1 MATPLANFF
10 TRIGFEVD
18 KSSIRDVEK
27 NLERLESRIKSMAN
41 SFQSITN
48 APAVRAA
55 TRLANAEAR
64 RITAEMNLNKQNMSV
79 EKLKQQ
85 NIRDNLKLTQK
96 QQGIKDR
103 VVLESQKAR
112 QRMLDFAHGQALRED
127 YRRTKPTTTPQSGGT
142 ASPFFTTDKVNRII
156 QLEAAR
162 RFVQSSF
169 RVGNFQTSQ
178 MPQYEFL
185 TGSTEGAQQSIS
197 YVNKLVDDLKLN
209 LQETNA
215 QFVQFLGATKTTIG
229 VEKTQQTFR
238 TLQTFGVMMGA
249 TGDQLKRGTKAV
261 QQMLSK
267 QKLSAE
273 ELTGQMAEANLIPGA
288 TQVFADVLEG
298 GDVKK
303 LFENMKKGKYEL
315 QDIVNVL
322 DSLQNKIN
330 KDQLDKMLQRP
341 TAELTELATAWQRF
355 LMEVNEGGGLAIMKA
370 VLDTATD
377 GVNLLRKLLKPL
389 GQIFKQ
395 TWGYVKDLYNLL
407 YTLFDTIVMKL
418 MFGSMP
424 KALLTMGAF
433 ALSFK
438 YLAAA
443 VRSSSAAMLFLGKV
457 ATGLKVAGIAAFI
470 LLLDDLIVTLQGGDS
485 VLGDLAKGGGWP
497 AILAKTLIG
506 LGHAVEFVLGNF
518 IALFHGIFNGGDWSY
533 FTEVWRKFG
542 EDLNNLMPF
551 DKWMYQ
557 LKQLG
562 KLLLATA
569 GVAINPMDVGAYERL
584 FKTYNSF
591 QGSGEYYD
599 QMLKYN
605 AASAAKAPVN
615 LARQNPNVTTH
626 MNVTIPIN
634 GTGLDP
640 QAISKAVAEQLNI
653 TFMQSQS
660 NYVMRNG
667 AK

>member
-18 KSSIRDVEK
+18 KSSIKDVEK

-85 NIRDNLKLTQK
+85 NILEGTRLERNK
-96 QQGIKDR
+96 QMTAK
-103 VVLESQKAR
+103 VVEQSRLQELRNKAQEMR
-112 QRMLDFAHGQALRED
+112 ANVQSRPKA
-127 YRRTKPTTTPQSGGT
+127 TTLSTPQSGST

-185 TGSTEGAQQSIS
+185 TGSTEGAQQSIG

-438 YLAAA
+438 YLTAA
-443 VRSSSAAMLFLGKV
+443 VKSSSAAMLFLGKV
-457 ATGLKVAGIAAFI
+457 ATGLKVAGIAAFV

-506 LGHAVEFVLGNF
+506 LGQAVEFVLGNF

-542 EDLNNLMPF
+542 KDMLDLFPF
-551 DKWMYQ
+551 DKWWEGFTGFLNDMWQ
-557 LKQLG
+557 RV
-562 KLLLATA
+562 KLFGNAFKVSMNPFASSADAQAAWSKYENYSSLATQNRTP
-569 GVAINPMDVGAYERL
+569 INMTP
-584 FKTYNSF
+584 S
-591 QGSGEYYD
+591 
-599 QMLKYN
+599 
-605 AASAAKAPVN
+605 N
-615 LARQNPNVTTH
+615 LARPNSNVTH

-667 AK
+667 AR